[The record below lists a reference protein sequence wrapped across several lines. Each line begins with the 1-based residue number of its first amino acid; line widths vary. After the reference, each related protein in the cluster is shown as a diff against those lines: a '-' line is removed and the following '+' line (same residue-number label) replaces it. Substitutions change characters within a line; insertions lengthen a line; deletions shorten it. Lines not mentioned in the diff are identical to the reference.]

1 LDNCVAEHGEELR
14 DLDGA
19 GAPSSEI
26 VLESRQAEARLNDSD
41 PPDNRRLSATDRH
54 SIPTWNETQQN
65 LQLANSALDQ
75 DCPRMLPTLQSSP
88 EVSPQPAIRWP
99 PAALDGLRR
108 HDLEISDPDARGRSA
123 SKLRMPEVNRYLTR
137 RESLDHDIVRDLS

>member
-1 LDNCVAEHGEELR
+1 LEDRVAEHGEELR

-19 GAPSSEI
+19 GAPCSEI
-26 VLESRQAEARLNDSD
+26 FLEPPQAEARLNDSD
-41 PPDNRRLSATDRH
+41 PPDNRRLSAADRH
-54 SIPTWNETQQN
+54 SIPTWNESQQH
-65 LQLANSALDQ
+65 LQLAKSALDQ
-75 DCPRMLPTLQSSP
+75 DCPRVLPALQSSP

-108 HDLEISDPDARGRSA
+108 HDLEISDPDAWGRAA
-123 SKLRMPEVNRYLTR
+123 SKLRMPEINRYLTR